1 MLLFENFRDMG
12 IIFEDYLPKQYTGS
26 LYHYTSINN
35 WKSILLNE
43 KGDDVVSLYA
53 TRIDCLNDY
62 MENKFAMEVYQEVV
76 KELCE
81 EGMITSENR
90 ETLEGVQENSLF
102 PMLKDGVEGYHKCDA
117 YVLCFSMEKDLLNL
131 WKYYSK
137 GNRYEGISIEL
148 SDNFASDIQGI
159 GNPFEIVT
167 YPVVYDEKEQ
177 KKYIRK
183 FIMDVL
189 QDDVNWEP
197 VVIQGIMADAL
208 LIWSVL
214 FKGQGFAEEKEV
226 RSVVF
231 VPTGNI
237 ENIKHREL
245 NTLIIPYINLEI
257 KKRYVQGVCF
267 GPLWQCSN
275 SENEVESIKQ
285 KLGKRFSEDFLSFS
299 ELTLRY

>member
-12 IIFEDYLPKQYTGS
+12 IMFEDYLPKQYTGS
-26 LYHYTSINN
+26 LHHYTSINN

-43 KGDDVVSLYA
+43 KGDDVISLYA

-81 EGMITSENR
+81 EDMITEKYR
-90 ETLEGVQENSLF
+90 ERLEGVQVNSLF

-148 SDNFASDIQGI
+148 SNNFVSDIQGI

-177 KKYIRK
+177 KTYIRK
-183 FIMDVL
+183 FIMAMLRDEA
-189 QDDVNWEP
+189 NWKPE
-197 VVIQGIMADAL
+197 IIKGIIEDAL
-208 LIWSVL
+208 LMWNIL

-231 VPTGNI
+231 IPKSNSTKI
-237 ENIKHREL
+237 EYRTSNAF
-245 NTLIIPYINLEI
+245 IIPYINLKINKRHI
-257 KKRYVQGVCF
+257 KGIRF
-267 GPLWQCSN
+267 GPMNKDIVIKNISILKEALSRKFKDFD
-275 SENEVESIKQ
+275 VESSDLK
-285 KLGKRFSEDFLSFS
+285 
-299 ELTLRY
+299 LRY